1 MHQLRVCLRGRG
13 SRVVSEAWLAV
24 LVPVALMAAALGM
37 QHLERYLLGPAPPTE
52 DDPVPRRA
60 PSLNRPAAP
69 PAAPPA
75 QPAP

>member
-69 PAAPPA
+69 PSAPPA
-75 QPAP
+75 QPAR

>member
-1 MHQLRVCLRGRG
+1 MDQVRVGQRERG
-13 SRVVSEAWLAV
+13 SRVVSDAWLAI

-37 QHLERYLLGPAPPTE
+37 QQLEYHLLGPSPEGE
-52 DDPVPRRA
+52 DDPAPRRR
-60 PSLNRPAAP
+60 SLNRSAGR

>member
-1 MHQLRVCLRGRG
+1 MDRCGFISESGG
-13 SRVVSEAWLAV
+13 SRIVSEAWLAI

-37 QHLERYLLGPAPPTE
+37 QQLEHHLLGPSPAGEE
-52 DDPVPRRA
+52 DPAPRRRR
-60 PSLNRPAAP
+60 SLSRSAGR

>member
-1 MHQLRVCLRGRG
+1 M
-13 SRVVSEAWLAV
+13 SEAWLAV
-24 LVPVALMAAALGM
+24 LVPLALMAAALGM
-37 QHLERYLLGPAPPTE
+37 QQLERYLLGPAPASE

-75 QPAP
+75 QPAR

>member
-24 LVPVALMAAALGM
+24 LVPLALMAAALGM
-37 QHLERYLLGPAPPTE
+37 QHLERYLLGPAPATE
-52 DDPVPRRA
+52 EDPVPRRA
-60 PSLNRPAAP
+60 PSLNRSAAP

-75 QPAP
+75 QPAR

>member
-37 QHLERYLLGPAPPTE
+37 QHLERYLLGPAPATE
-52 DDPVPRRA
+52 DDQIGRA
-60 PSLNRPAAP
+60 HV
-69 PAAPPA
+69 
-75 QPAP
+75 

>member
-1 MHQLRVCLRGRG
+1 MHSCGFVCGERG

-37 QHLERYLLGPAPPTE
+37 QHLERYLLGPAPAAE

-69 PAAPPA
+69 PTAPPA
-75 QPAP
+75 QPAR

>member
-1 MHQLRVCLRGRG
+1 
-13 SRVVSEAWLAV
+13 V

-75 QPAP
+75 QPAR

>member
-37 QHLERYLLGPAPPTE
+37 QHLERYLLGPAPATE

-69 PAAPPA
+69 PAAQPA
-75 QPAP
+75 QPAR

>member
-37 QHLERYLLGPAPPTE
+37 QHLERYLLGPAPAAE

-69 PAAPPA
+69 PSAPPA
-75 QPAP
+75 QPAR

>member
-1 MHQLRVCLRGRG
+1 MELVRVVTGIRG

-37 QHLERYLLGPAPPTE
+37 QHLEHYLLGPAPAAE

-60 PSLNRPAAP
+60 SSLSRSAAP

-75 QPAP
+75 QPAR